1 MNEVVENAFDAES
14 AETQR
19 TQRTQ
24 RKDFGNDFGFL
35 RVLCVSASSA
45 FKEVRRVTSADSLIL
60 EAA

>member
-14 AETQR
+14 AE